1 MVGDLPA
8 KGLLVPCVHLD
19 VGIRL
24 RPLRTKTQPH
34 TDVIGEVDLLARG
47 ARDELGALAFIDV
60 EGDSGAGHH
69 GLLVELSD
77 EAAATPPDAG
87 TRAFTSGSRGAP
99 RRPRRPRF
107 AHRAWLR
114 AARAARGPHAS

>member
-8 KGLLVPCVHLD
+8 KGLLVPCIHLD

-60 EGDSGAGHH
+60 EGDSCAGHH

-77 EAAATPPDAG
+77 GATSRTPTWAHGLSRQALSRRATATASAAVRTPSLASR
-87 TRAFTSGSRGAP
+87 RASRS
-99 RRPRRPRF
+99 RT
-107 AHRAWLR
+107 
-114 AARAARGPHAS
+114 